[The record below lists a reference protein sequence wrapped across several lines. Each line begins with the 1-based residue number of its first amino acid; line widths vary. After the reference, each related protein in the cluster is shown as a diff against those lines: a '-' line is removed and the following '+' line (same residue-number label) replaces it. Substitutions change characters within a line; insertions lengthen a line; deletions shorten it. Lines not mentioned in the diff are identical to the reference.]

1 MLICIHKPLF
11 TINAEAYCFFF
22 IFPLSDDKF
31 CPKKSFMKYKGHLN
45 SKCNRLF
52 QRPSKADNSCYWYC
66 NAPLGRNSIGDIMS
80 TISTK
85 AGLSQRYTN
94 HSLRATTV
102 HILDSNAPSGH
113 YITNITDHKSESW
126 LKIYT
131 GYTTPNI
138 KQKMSETQKPFQ
150 AP

>member
-1 MLICIHKPLF
+1 
-11 TINAEAYCFFF
+11 
-22 IFPLSDDKF
+22 
-31 CPKKSFMKYKGHLN
+31 MKYKGHLN

-52 QRPSKADNSCYWYC
+52 QRLSKADNSCYWYC

-94 HSLRATTV
+94 NSLRATTV

-113 YITNITDHKSESW
+113 YITNITGHKS
-126 LKIYT
+126 
-131 GYTTPNI
+131 G
-138 KQKMSETQKPFQ
+138 
-150 AP
+150 